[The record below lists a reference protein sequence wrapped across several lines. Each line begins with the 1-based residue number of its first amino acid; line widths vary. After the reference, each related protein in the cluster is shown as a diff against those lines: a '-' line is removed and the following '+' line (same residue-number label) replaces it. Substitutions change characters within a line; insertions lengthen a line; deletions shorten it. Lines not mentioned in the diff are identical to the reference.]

1 MSETQANSQEHI
13 PNPWIE
19 ERSRKGPHQTSAE
32 KLSFNGT
39 LAVSLS
45 RKFGSMQTF
54 YVFLIWMLAWMI
66 LATLG
71 IGIFQ
76 NDQYP
81 FTFLLF
87 LSNLVQ
93 LLALPILAV
102 GQQVLSRASDKQAL
116 QTFRDAEVILKLQDE
131 VHKLIKINN
140 RLTEEIHAAVV
151 KK

>member
-1 MSETQANSQEHI
+1 MQDIKEHT

-19 ERSRKGPHQTSAE
+19 ERNIKGPHQIASE
-32 KLSFNGT
+32 KVGFNGT
-39 LAVSLS
+39 LAVFISK
-45 RKFGSMQTF
+45 KFGSMQTF
-54 YVFLIWMLAWMI
+54 YIFFIWMFGWMV

-71 IGIFQ
+71 IGFFK

-93 LLALPILAV
+93 LLSLPILAV

-116 QTFRDAEVILKLQDE
+116 QTFKDTEVILKLQDE
-131 VHKLIKINN
+131 IHKLIEINN
-140 RLTEEIHAAVV
+140 ALTEEIHAEIVV
-151 KK
+151 KKRT